1 MPNTRD
7 SESTTTCLISRFIPT
22 HNRSGDMQQQRP
34 GSKADLDL
42 ADPLTEQS
50 LGDDDKG
57 GPAEASL
64 RAMIANAG
72 LGLGKDGH

>member
-1 MPNTRD
+1 
-7 SESTTTCLISRFIPT
+7 
-22 HNRSGDMQQQRP
+22 MQQQRP